1 MKNTLI
7 NGSLNLLNNI
17 FDTEEPLTVKELKI
31 IALIALVAGAAIFKL
46 LQINISITN
55 TIIH

>member
-7 NGSLNLLNNI
+7 NGSLSLLNNI

-31 IALIALVAGAAIFKL
+31 ITLIALVVGAAIFKL
-46 LQINISITN
+46 LQVYISVTN
-55 TIIH
+55 SLIH

>member
-46 LQINISITN
+46 LQVYISVTN
-55 TIIH
+55 SLIH